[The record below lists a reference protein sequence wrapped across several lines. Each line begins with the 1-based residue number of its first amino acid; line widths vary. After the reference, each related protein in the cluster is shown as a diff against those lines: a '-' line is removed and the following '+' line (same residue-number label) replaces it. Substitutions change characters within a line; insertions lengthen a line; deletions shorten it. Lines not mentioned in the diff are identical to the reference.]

1 MKSEA
6 KGMPLTSTTPEDARH
21 MPAGAPRPTPST
33 TLRVRA
39 EQELTADE
47 RAACDVLWWRAFA
60 AASEA
65 ERSVRP
71 PPREARLLLFDDG
84 GALLAAASLTPC
96 LVAIAGESVRVAG
109 LGGVAVPEERR
120 GRGYGSRVVA
130 AFARHAAAAGYA
142 WAARACEPRRRA
154 FYERLGW
161 RVLAGPLTVREA
173 ERQRPPLGFVMA
185 LPLTPEAAADLP
197 TWLSAPIILG
207 PGEW

>member
-1 MKSEA
+1 M
-6 KGMPLTSTTPEDARH
+6 
-21 MPAGAPRPTPST
+21 PTPPDNALRAATRAAQPTS
-33 TLRVRA
+33 LRVRA
-39 EQELTADE
+39 EHELTADE
-47 RAACDVLWWRAFA
+47 RAACDALWWRAFA
-60 AASEA
+60 VAGEA
-65 ERSVRP
+65 HRSPP

-96 LVAIAGESVRVAG
+96 LVTIAGECVRVAG

-130 AFARHAAAAGYA
+130 AFARHAAAGYA
-142 WAARACEPRRRA
+142 WAALSCEPRRRA

-173 ERQRPPLGFVMA
+173 ERERPPLGFMMA
-185 LPLTPEAAADLP
+185 PPLTPDAAADLP
-197 TWLSAPIILG
+197 TWLSAPITLG

>member
-1 MKSEA
+1 MSRPT
-6 KGMPLTSTTPEDARH
+6 MTTAEVAHR
-21 MPAGAPRPTPST
+21 MPADAPRPTPTT

-39 EQELTADE
+39 EQELTAEE

-65 ERSVRP
+65 ERAVRP
-71 PPREARLLLFDDG
+71 PPRAVRLLLFDDG

-96 LVAIAGESVRVAG
+96 LVTIAGECVRVAG
-109 LGGVAVPEERR
+109 LGVVAVPEGRR

-142 WAARACEPRRRA
+142 WAALSCEPRRRA

-161 RVLAGPLTVREA
+161 RVLAGPLTMREA
-173 ERQRPPLGFVMA
+173 ERERPPLGFVMA
-185 LPLTPEAAADLP
+185 LPLTPDAAADLP
-197 TWLSAPIILG
+197 TWLSAPITLG